1 MILVTW
7 AHRIGIQLI
16 VNKSDL
22 HPSSEGIAIS
32 AKQGENIET
41 LKTWMVNAVTEGFD
55 MANETIVSN
64 ARHYD
69 ALVKTAEA
77 LDKAQHALETGITGD
92 FVAMDIRQAMF
103 ELGTITGDISTD
115 DLLGNIFSKFCIGK

>member
-1 MILVTW
+1 MVANKVDLTSGTSNE
-7 AHRIGIQLI
+7 GIQ
-16 VNKSDL
+16 
-22 HPSSEGIAIS
+22 IS
-32 AKQGENIET
+32 AKNGDNIDV
-41 LKTWMVNAVTEGFD
+41 LKSKLVDEVKGDFN

-69 ALVKTAEA
+69 ALIKTAV
-77 LDKAQHALETGITGD
+77 ALEKADEGLETQVTAD